1 MLYRLLRPLLFRLDA
16 EKAHRLGIAVAR
28 GVGHYPR
35 LARLIRTLLARPI
48 PQSVHV
54 AGLEFPNPV
63 GLAAGLDKNAEA
75 PLAWWAFGFGFAEL
89 GTVTPRP
96 QAGKP
101 RPRLFR
107 FPKTRR
113 LVNRMGFN
121 NEGADAVAERLRAKS
136 ASGLRPP
143 FPIGISVGK
152 NAATPLEAAADDYA
166 AATEKLAPF
175 ADFVTINVSSP
186 NTADL
191 RSLQNAADLSRLLHA
206 VRHAAGTKPVFVKL
220 APELDGSTLASVL
233 DTCLSAG
240 GAGIIATNTLATV
253 GRPEL
258 PEGGLSGRPLREL
271 SRRRVADIRRHVGDR
286 VAVIGC
292 GGIDD
297 LSSAQAML
305 DAGADLIQLYTGLIY
320 EGPFLPAR
328 LSRGVRGAAHGVSGP
343 GAPRTE

>member
-16 EKAHRLGIAVAR
+16 EKAHRLGLAVAR
-28 GVGHYPR
+28 RVANHPR
-35 LARLIRTLLARPI
+35 LARLIHRLLARPVAR
-48 PQSVHV
+48 PVRV
-54 AGLEFPNPV
+54 AGLDFPNPV

-96 QAGKP
+96 QPGKP

-107 FPKTRR
+107 FPKMRA

-121 NEGADAVAERLRAKS
+121 NDGADAVAARLKRQADG
-136 ASGLRPP
+136 GLRPP
-143 FPIGISVGK
+143 FPLGISVGK
-152 NAATPLEAAADDYA
+152 NATTPLEAAADDYA
-166 AATEKLAPF
+166 AAAEKLAPL
-175 ADFVTINVSSP
+175 ADFVTINISSP

-191 RSLQNAADLSRLLHA
+191 RSLQNAADLTRLLEV
-206 VRHAAGTKPVFVKL
+206 VRRASGAKPVFVKV
-220 APELDGSTLASVL
+220 APELDGAALASVL
-233 DTCLSAG
+233 DTCLAAG
-240 GAGIIATNTLATV
+240 AAGVIATNTLATA
-253 GRPEL
+253 GRPDL

-271 SRRRVADIRRHVGDR
+271 SRSRVAAVRRHVGDR

-297 LSSAQAML
+297 VPSARAML
-305 DAGADLIQLYTGLIY
+305 DAGADLIQLYSGLIY

-328 LSRGVRGAAHGVSGP
+328 LTRGLASKR
-343 GAPRTE
+343 